1 MQQGL
6 RNMWKSKEVPD
17 YRKITKEAKINKSD
31 KKKFLKALYWA
42 LGFIGFIL
50 WAQIVWVW

>member
-6 RNMWKSKEVPD
+6 KNMWKSKEVPD
-17 YRKITKEAKINKSD
+17 YRSITKESKINKSD
-31 KKKFLKALYWA
+31 KKKFLKSLYWA
-42 LGFIGFIL
+42 IGFIGFIL

>member
-17 YRKITKEAKINKSD
+17 YSKITKEAKINKSD

-42 LGFIGFIL
+42 LGFIVFIL
-50 WAQIVWVW
+50 LAQIVWIW